1 MFTLNILM
9 LTYIRI
15 LFDNVNMLSMILICI
30 LSLDYTHRDN
40 HAPFLGKYFAIFLG
54 DFSHHGV
61 GFFSATF
68 CVQPARGLGEDA
80 GSVKTQRHIAIY
92 RHFMDGIPLKT
103 ILDSYEY
110 STS

>member
-9 LTYIRI
+9 ITYIRI

-30 LSLDYTHRDN
+30 FVLDYTHRDN

-54 DFSHHGV
+54 DFSHQV
-61 GFFSATF
+61 VRFFSATF

-80 GSVKTQRHIAIY
+80 ESVEAQRHIDIY
-92 RHFMDGIPLKT
+92 RHFMDGILLKT
-103 ILDSYEY
+103 TLHSYEY